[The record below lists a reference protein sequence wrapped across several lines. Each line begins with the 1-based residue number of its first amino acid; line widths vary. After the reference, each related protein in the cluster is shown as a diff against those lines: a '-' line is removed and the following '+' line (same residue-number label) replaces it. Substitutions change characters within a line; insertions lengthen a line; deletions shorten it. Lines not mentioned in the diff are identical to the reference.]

1 MDRMKKIRRI
11 GKICGYQMTLQ
22 FQETRTKAVFLILFL
37 YLWGILS
44 PVKDFAALID
54 QKISPWFLVVLMN
67 DAVCPLI
74 VFSLWCF
81 LICDTPFCN
90 GSYLYY
96 AGRSGKISWIWGEI
110 LFLFSFS
117 GIYMAATYLFTLIL
131 SIPRLSFTWEWGKVL
146 GTLAYTDASYQFPVP
161 VSFPVTVMSGM
172 EPPAAAAITFLLTW
186 MSAFLLGISVLFV
199 NWCFHSSMGAGAGLF
214 WIFLD
219 LTAEN
224 LLNHQWLR
232 FSPVSLSRMSNLMG
246 RYHYLTPAWAI
257 LFSGGILVL
266 MIAVI
271 HIVTKRRKGIE
282 GWEM

>member
-1 MDRMKKIRRI
+1 M
-11 GKICGYQMTLQ
+11 
-22 FQETRTKAVFLILFL
+22 
-37 YLWGILS
+37 
-44 PVKDFAALID
+44 
-54 QKISPWFLVVLMN
+54 
-67 DAVCPLI
+67 
-74 VFSLWCF
+74 
-81 LICDTPFCN
+81 
-90 GSYLYY
+90 
-96 AGRSGKISWIWGEI
+96 
-110 LFLFSFS
+110 
-117 GIYMAATYLFTLIL
+117 
-131 SIPRLSFTWEWGKVL
+131 
-146 GTLAYTDASYQFPVP
+146 
-161 VSFPVTVMSGM
+161 
-172 EPPAAAAITFLLTW
+172 
-186 MSAFLLGISVLFV
+186 
-199 NWCFHSSMGAGAGLF
+199 F